1 MINEKKARSYCKED
15 ISKIKNYEQA
25 VNDTTQVWDCHHMTE
40 TWWNC
45 SKKDLIENECYYHR
59 KACELIFLT
68 HAEHARLHRKGNKHS
83 EETRRKIGEA
93 RKGKTISEETRRK
106 LIEALKGRTFSED
119 THRKMSEAHKGK
131 TISEE
136 TRIKI
141 SETLKGK
148 PAPNKGKTTSVFGAA
163 YKEHYGITKG
173 DNVKLYNKEYK
184 YYKHQG
190 HFSWE
195 N

>member
-1 MINEKKARSYCKED
+1 MINEKCARGYCKED

-25 VNDTTQVWDCHHMTE
+25 VNDTTQVWDCHHITE

-45 SKKDLIENECYYHR
+45 TSKELIENECYYHR

-68 HAEHARLHRKGNKHS
+68 HAEHTRLHRKGNKHS

-93 RKGKTISEETRRK
+93 RKGK
-106 LIEALKGRTFSED
+106 
-119 THRKMSEAHKGK
+119 
-131 TISEE
+131 
-136 TRIKI
+136 
-141 SETLKGK
+141 
-148 PAPNKGKTTSVFGAA
+148 PAPNKGKTTSVFGEA
-163 YKEHYGITKG
+163 YKEHYGITRC
-173 DNVKLYNKEYK
+173 DNVKLYDKEYK

>member
-1 MINEKKARSYCKED
+1 MINEKCAREYCKEG

-45 SKKDLIENECYYHR
+45 TAKELMDNECYYHR

-68 HAEHARLHRKGNKHS
+68 HAEHTRLHRKGNKHS

-93 RKGKTISEETRRK
+93 RKGK
-106 LIEALKGRTFSED
+106 
-119 THRKMSEAHKGK
+119 
-131 TISEE
+131 
-136 TRIKI
+136 
-141 SETLKGK
+141 
-148 PAPNKGKTTSVFGAA
+148 PAPNKGKTTSVFGEA
-163 YKEHYGITKG
+163 YKEHYGITRS
-173 DNVKLYNKEYK
+173 DNVKLYIKEYK

>member
-1 MINEKKARSYCKED
+1 MINEKCAREYCKED

-45 SKKDLIENECYYHR
+45 TAKELMDNECYYHR

-68 HAEHARLHRKGNKHS
+68 HAEHTRLHRKGNKHS

-93 RKGKTISEETRRK
+93 RKGK
-106 LIEALKGRTFSED
+106 
-119 THRKMSEAHKGK
+119 
-131 TISEE
+131 
-136 TRIKI
+136 
-141 SETLKGK
+141 
-148 PAPNKGKTTSVFGAA
+148 PATNKGKTTSVFGAA
-163 YKEHYGITKG
+163 YKEHYGITRG